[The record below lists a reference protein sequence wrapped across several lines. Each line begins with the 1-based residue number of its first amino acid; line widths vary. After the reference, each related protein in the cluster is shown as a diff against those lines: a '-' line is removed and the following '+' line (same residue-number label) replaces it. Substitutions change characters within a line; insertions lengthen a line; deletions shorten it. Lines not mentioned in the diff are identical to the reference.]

1 MDAPVLVLEAQLR
14 TLSAAVE
21 RLTVAR
27 RDLVPAPATFWRG
40 RARDAY
46 DRCLR
51 DLDDRLGSAIEATL
65 LAQRNTVLAIAD
77 ELRHA

>member
-27 RDLVPAPATFWRG
+27 RDLVPAPATFWHG
-40 RARDAY
+40 PAREAY
-46 DRCLR
+46 DRAVLGV
-51 DLDDRLGSAIEATL
+51 DERLVSAVEAAQ
-65 LAQRNTVLAIAD
+65 LAQRSTLVALGE
-77 ELRHA
+77 ELGRA